1 VAKPMDDLRHLVA
14 KGAGLVIDQQQYTEH
29 DLTALG
35 AVVKAC
41 KGTLLYLYAHARA
54 VEEAGRS
61 TKTFSDL
68 CHHAKEGKYRLVE
81 LPQRVEEIEMPVTH
95 ILDIRSTKKG
105 ESPALLAPRLVEAIH
120 ARIERH
126 EQAIIFLNRR
136 GYSSALQCPQCGYIE
151 MCPNCSVALTF
162 HRRAERLRCHLCDH
176 SAAVPHACP
185 ECGHAPFKYAGSGT
199 EKVEHAL
206 VEEFPQARIERMDAD
221 SMRGKD
227 AYAKTLGA
235 FAEGKIDI
243 LVGTQ
248 MIAKGLHFPRVT
260 CVGVINADLALQI
273 PDFRASERVFQLL
286 MQVSGRSGRG
296 QVRGEVFVQ
305 TRVPFHPAIQFARH
319 HDYAGFVQQE
329 LEFRR
334 SLHYPPFERFILI
347 TARGRNE
354 AKTQFVL
361 ESLAKEIERLDLPD
375 TEITGPS
382 PAPIARIEE
391 RYRFQ
396 VFLRTRRI
404 TAVTP
409 KLRPLFMDRAWPD
422 DVRVTVDVDPVD
434 LL

>member
-1 VAKPMDDLRHLVA
+1 
-14 KGAGLVIDQQQYTEH
+14 
-29 DLTALG
+29 
-35 AVVKAC
+35 
-41 KGTLLYLYAHARA
+41 
-54 VEEAGRS
+54 
-61 TKTFSDL
+61 
-68 CHHAKEGKYRLVE
+68 
-81 LPQRVEEIEMPVTH
+81 
-95 ILDIRSTKKG
+95 
-105 ESPALLAPRLVEAIH
+105 
-120 ARIERH
+120 
-126 EQAIIFLNRR
+126 
-136 GYSSALQCPQCGYIE
+136 

-162 HRRAERLRCHLCDH
+162 HRQAGRLRCHLCDH
-176 SAAVPHACP
+176 AAPVPPACP
-185 ECGHAPFKYAGSGT
+185 QCGFAPYTYSGSGT
-199 EKVEHAL
+199 EKVEQAL
-206 VEEFPQARIERMDAD
+206 ADAFPRARLARMDAD

-227 AYAKTLGA
+227 AYERTLGD
-235 FAEGKIDI
+235 FAAGEIDL

-248 MIAKGLHFPRVT
+248 MIAKGFHFPRVT

-296 QVRGEVFVQ
+296 QLPGEVFVQ

-319 HDYAGFVQQE
+319 HDYAGFVEQE

-334 SLHYPPFERFILI
+334 SLHYPPYERFILV

-354 AKTQFVL
+354 EKTLFVAAQL
-361 ESLAKEIERLDLPD
+361 GKDLERLELPD

-396 VFLRTRRI
+396 IFLRTRRI

-409 KLRPLFMDRAWPD
+409 RLRPLFMDRAWPD
-422 DVRVTVDVDPVD
+422 DIRITVDVDPVD

>member
-1 VAKPMDDLRHLVA
+1 MPTTHVLDLRGSA
-14 KGAGLVIDQQQYTEH
+14 KKGA
-29 DLTALG
+29 A
-35 AVVKAC
+35 
-41 KGTLLYLYAHARA
+41 
-54 VEEAGRS
+54 
-61 TKTFSDL
+61 
-68 CHHAKEGKYRLVE
+68 
-81 LPQRVEEIEMPVTH
+81 
-95 ILDIRSTKKG
+95 
-105 ESPALLAPRLVEAIH
+105 PALIAPRLIEAIQL
-120 ARIERH
+120 RLDRQ

-136 GYSSALQCPQCGYIE
+136 GFASSLQCPQCGYVE

-162 HRRAERLRCHLCDH
+162 HRRDNRLRCHLCDH

-185 ECGHAPFKYAGSGT
+185 ECGFAPFKYTGSGT
-199 EKVEHAL
+199 EKVEQAL
-206 VEEFPQARIERMDAD
+206 AEAFPTARVARMDSD
-221 SMRGKD
+221 NMRGKN
-227 AYAKTLGA
+227 A
-235 FAEGKIDI
+235 FAKALGDFAAGKIDL

-286 MQVSGRSGRG
+286 MQVSGRSGRAELH
-296 QVRGEVFVQ
+296 GEVFVQ

-319 HDYAGFVQQE
+319 HDYAGFVEQE

-334 SLHYPPFERFILI
+334 SLHYPPFERFILV

-354 AKTQFVL
+354 EKTRFTL
-361 ESLAKEIERLDLPD
+361 EQVTKEMQKLLLPE

-409 KLRPLFMDRAWPD
+409 MLRPIFMDRAWPD
-422 DVRVTVDVDPVD
+422 DIRITVDVDPVD